1 MPSTSNNTCSL
12 GSYLGMVDLWYD
24 CNVCS
29 LGQMI
34 PDLARTVCQK
44 MGRCLAYLPYLGKKN
59 EHTCMFS
66 WFSHSVWNEEVW
78 KFLSVFFFN
87 ISLCKCKASN
97 CSLWKTCS
105 SCQFCLHINFSKIIR
120 PFIDLYIKKFVNK
133 CQSKSQIYLH
143 YHAYEISVDKRIF

>member
-66 WFSHSVWNEEVW
+66 WVSHSVWNEEVW
-78 KFLSVFFFN
+78 KFLSVFFLTFPCVN
-87 ISLCKCKASN
+87 AKLATVHCEKHVPLANFAYTLIFPKLLGCLLIYILR
-97 CSLWKTCS
+97 SLW
-105 SCQFCLHINFSKIIR
+105 INARVNPK
-120 PFIDLYIKKFVNK
+120 YIY
-133 CQSKSQIYLH
+133 ITMLMRYL
-143 YHAYEISVDKRIF
+143 